1 MRGRRT
7 WARRR
12 AGWAVGAWKRGG
24 REGGRCL
31 RRGGAEATVARLA
44 MRGGLAATAAGE
56 GDTGRIIICFRL
68 NARARSNFIC
78 LARGDAS
85 VRVVGRK
92 RIVW

>member
-12 AGWAVGAWKRGG
+12 AGWAVGAWKR
-24 REGGRCL
+24 GGRCL

-56 GDTGRIIICFRL
+56 GDT
-68 NARARSNFIC
+68 A
-78 LARGDAS
+78 
-85 VRVVGRK
+85 V
-92 RIVW
+92 